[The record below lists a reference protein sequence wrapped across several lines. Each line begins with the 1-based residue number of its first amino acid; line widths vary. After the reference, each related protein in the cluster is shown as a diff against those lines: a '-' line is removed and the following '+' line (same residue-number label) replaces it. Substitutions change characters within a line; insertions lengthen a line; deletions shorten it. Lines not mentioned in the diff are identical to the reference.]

1 MFGRCS
7 EVLKDL
13 QAWRSN
19 EMSSYTSQI
28 PKCQNLDFGTSSQA
42 SDIVGIT
49 GGPAEVLQLTSNV

>member
-19 EMSSYTSQI
+19 EMSSYTSQL
-28 PKCQNLDFGTSSQA
+28 PKCRNLYFGTSPQA
-42 SDIVGIT
+42 SDIVGVT
-49 GGPAEVLQLTSNV
+49 GGPAEVLQFTSSV